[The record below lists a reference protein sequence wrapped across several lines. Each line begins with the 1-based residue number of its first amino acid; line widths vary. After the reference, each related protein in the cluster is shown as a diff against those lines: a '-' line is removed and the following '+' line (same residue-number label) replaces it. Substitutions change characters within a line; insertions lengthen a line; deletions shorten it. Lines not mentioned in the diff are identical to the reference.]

1 MNQDK
6 TMRPGYEEGRKNK
19 TGSKGVVKGGGSG
32 NRKVLGK
39 LEIKETA
46 GLVFEWV
53 ENTNLSWD
61 DLKNLSI

>member
-1 MNQDK
+1 
-6 TMRPGYEEGRKNK
+6 MR
-19 TGSKGVVKGGGSG
+19 KGERIKQEARGGVKRGSG
-32 NRKVLGK
+32 NPKVLGK

-53 ENTNLSWD
+53 ENTNPSWD

>member
-19 TGSKGVVKGGGSG
+19 TGNKGLVKGGGSG
-32 NRKVLGK
+32 NPKVLGK

-53 ENTNLSWD
+53 KNTE
-61 DLKNLSI
+61 DLKKLSV